1 MTISSPESTVA
12 RNDRRKR
19 RSNNLNQ
26 INESTEKKKKVVE
39 ENVPQ
44 QEIQE
49 IEAGVKSKEIQTD
62 ASFIT
67 SIEQE
72 NAELKRI
79 NTKLAK
85 EITEPKAEIQKYK
98 FNEEKFKDDD
108 QRVSYY
114 TGLACFNA
122 LMALFT
128 LIKPAVKNEKLL
140 NPFEKFML
148 CMMQLRLG
156 IRVINLA
163 DRFQISKTT
172 AADTFL
178 DVLDV
183 LYVKISPLIIWPE
196 RPEFQTSMPMCFRK
210 TFGSKITTIIDCFEL
225 FIDKSTNLTVR
236 NLTWSNYKSHNTG
249 KYLIGITPTNHLFY
263 F

>member
-1 MTISSPESTVA
+1 M
-12 RNDRRKR
+12 
-19 RSNNLNQ
+19 
-26 INESTEKKKKVVE
+26 
-39 ENVPQ
+39 
-44 QEIQE
+44 
-49 IEAGVKSKEIQTD
+49 
-62 ASFIT
+62 
-67 SIEQE
+67 
-72 NAELKRI
+72 
-79 NTKLAK
+79 
-85 EITEPKAEIQKYK
+85 
-98 FNEEKFKDDD
+98 
-108 QRVSYY
+108 SYY

-148 CMMQLRLG
+148 CMMRLRLG

>member
-1 MTISSPESTVA
+1 M
-12 RNDRRKR
+12 
-19 RSNNLNQ
+19 L
-26 INESTEKKKKVVE
+26 
-39 ENVPQ
+39 
-44 QEIQE
+44 
-49 IEAGVKSKEIQTD
+49 KSKEIKTD
-62 ASFIT
+62 ISLIT
-67 SIEQE
+67 SIDQE
-72 NAELKRI
+72 NGELKRI
-79 NTKLAK
+79 NTKLGK
-85 EITEPKAEIQKYK
+85 EITELKSEIQKYK

-122 LMALFT
+122 LMTLFT
-128 LIKPAVKNEKLL
+128 LIKPAVKNGKLL
-140 NPFEKFML
+140 NPFQKFML
-148 CMMQLRLG
+148 CMMRLKLG

-183 LYVKISPLIIWPE
+183 LYVKISPLIIWTE
-196 RPEFQTSMPMCFRK
+196 RQEFQTSMPMCFRK
-210 TFGSKITTIIDCFEL
+210 KFECKITNIIDCFEL
-225 FIDKSTNLTVR
+225 FIYKSTNLTVR
-236 NLTWSNYKSHNTG
+236 NLSWSNYKSHNTG

>member
-67 SIEQE
+67 SIELE

-79 NTKLAK
+79 NRKLAQ
-85 EITEPKAEIQKYK
+85 EIAELKSEIQKYK
-98 FNEEKFKDDD
+98 FNEGKFKDDD

-114 TGLACFNA
+114 TGLACFNT
-122 LMALFT
+122 LMT
-128 LIKPAVKNEKLL
+128 LLNLVKLL
-140 NPFEKFML
+140 
-148 CMMQLRLG
+148 
-156 IRVINLA
+156 
-163 DRFQISKTT
+163 SK
-172 AADTFL
+172 
-178 DVLDV
+178 
-183 LYVKISPLIIWPE
+183 K
-196 RPEFQTSMPMCFRK
+196 
-210 TFGSKITTIIDCFEL
+210 G
-225 FIDKSTNLTVR
+225 
-236 NLTWSNYKSHNTG
+236 NY
-249 KYLIGITPTNHLFY
+249 
-263 F
+263 